1 MNIASGY
8 TNDKEEILLSDKST
22 QIKQEIKDTIH
33 KVKKTSVRSI
43 VTGRIVSILPVVL
56 LQGLIIYALA
66 KWLVPFA
73 TLFYSV
79 LSVLSALFV
88 LFLISKRDEGAYK
101 MLWLLV
107 MFVAPLPGALMYL
120 LYGNKRTGKVLEQRL
135 KAVKNSLPITLMDD
149 TEVQEQLRQE
159 DKRVAQTC
167 TYVKKI
173 TGFPVLR
180 NDTAQ
185 YYPIGEQLFEEMLS
199 ALKEAKRY
207 VFIEYFIVQEGVL
220 WQAMVDV
227 MEQKVQEGVDIR
239 VLYDDIG
246 SIGTFSHRNRL
257 SLLKKGIKCEKFNP
271 MIVLSGALN
280 NRDHRKIMVVDGVVA
295 FSGGINLAD
304 EYINEEHPFGHWKD
318 IGFRITGDAIRS
330 YAYMFI
336 EFWNA
341 SSFDKITKE
350 LIGED
355 YVPMRVQKEHKF
367 DGYVQPYYDSPNR
380 EDAASNNLFIDL
392 LGQSK
397 DYAWFYT
404 PYLLLGDGLRDAFV
418 RAAKRGVDVRII
430 MPGIPDK
437 KLVYRMSRSYYR
449 DLLEA
454 GVRIFEYTPGFVHA
468 KACLVDDCI
477 GSIGTVNLDYRSL
490 YLHYECNALF
500 YKASILSDLKKDLD
514 ASMEISKERTLL
526 EENNGLIHNIID
538 GMLRIF
544 APLV

>member
-1 MNIASGY
+1 M
-8 TNDKEEILLSDKST
+8 
-22 QIKQEIKDTIH
+22 H
-33 KVKKTSVRSI
+33 KAKKTSVTRI
-43 VTGRIVSILPVVL
+43 ITGRIFSILPAIVL
-56 LQGLIIYALA
+56 QAIIIFAIVEWLA
-66 KWLVPFA
+66 PFA

-107 MFVAPLPGALMYL
+107 MFVAPLPGAFMYL
-120 LYGNKRTGKVLEQRL
+120 LYGNKRTGKALEQRIKSIADSIPL
-135 KAVKNSLPITLMDD
+135 ELNDD
-149 TEVQEQLRQE
+149 AETQELLRQD
-159 DKRVAQTC
+159 DKRVAQTFA
-167 TYVKKI
+167 YVKKI

-180 NDTAQ
+180 NDTAV
-185 YYPIGEQLFEEMLS
+185 YFPVGELLFEQMMA

-220 WQAMVDV
+220 WESMVNV

-246 SIGTFSHRNRL
+246 SIGTFSARNRA
-257 SLLKKGIKCEKFNP
+257 SLMKKGIKCEKFNP
-271 MIVLSGALN
+271 LIVLSGALN
-280 NRDHRKIMVVDGVVA
+280 NRDHRKIMVVDGTVA

-318 IGFRITGDAIRS
+318 IGFRITGDAVRS

-341 SSFDKITKE
+341 SSQNKITKDLTGSDFAE
-350 LIGED
+350 T
-355 YVPMRVQKEHKF
+355 RVTEMENF

-380 EDAASNNLFIDL
+380 EEAASNNLYIDL

-397 DYAWFYT
+397 EYAWFYT
-404 PYLLLGDGLRDAFV
+404 PYLLLGDGLREAFV
-418 RAAKRGVDVRII
+418 RAAKRGVDVRIV

-437 KLVYRMSRSYYR
+437 KPVYRMSRSYYEE
-449 DLLEA
+449 LLEA

-468 KACLVDDCI
+468 KACLADDCI

-500 YKASILSDLKKDLD
+500 YKASLLSDLKKDFTE
-514 ASMEISKERTLL
+514 SMHVSRERTLAD
-526 EENNGLIHNIID
+526 ENNGLIHEIID
-538 GMLRIF
+538 GVMRIF

>member
-1 MNIASGY
+1 M
-8 TNDKEEILLSDKST
+8 
-22 QIKQEIKDTIH
+22 H
-33 KVKKTSVRSI
+33 KAKKTSVTRI
-43 VTGRIVSILPVVL
+43 ITGRIFSILPAIVL
-56 LQGLIIYALA
+56 QAIIIFAIVEWLA
-66 KWLVPFA
+66 PFA

-107 MFVAPLPGALMYL
+107 MFVAPLPGAFMYL
-120 LYGNKRTGKVLEQRL
+120 LYGNKRTGKALEQRIKSIADSIPLELNDDAETQELL
-135 KAVKNSLPITLMDD
+135 KQD
-149 TEVQEQLRQE
+149 
-159 DKRVAQTC
+159 DKRVAQTFA
-167 TYVKKI
+167 YVKKI

-180 NDTAQ
+180 NDTAV
-185 YYPIGEQLFEEMLS
+185 YFPVGELLFDQMMA

-220 WQAMVDV
+220 WESMVNV

-246 SIGTFSHRNRL
+246 SIGTFSARNRA

-271 MIVLSGALN
+271 LIVLSGALN
-280 NRDHRKIMVVDGVVA
+280 NRDHRKIMVVDGTVA

-318 IGFRITGDAIRS
+318 IGFRITGDAVRS

-341 SSFDKITKE
+341 SSQNKITKDLTGSDFAE
-350 LIGED
+350 T
-355 YVPMRVQKEHKF
+355 RVTEMENF

-380 EDAASNNLFIDL
+380 EEAASNNLYIDL

-397 DYAWFYT
+397 EYAWFYT
-404 PYLLLGDGLRDAFV
+404 PYLLLGDGLREAFV
-418 RAAKRGVDVRII
+418 RAAKRGVDVRIV

-437 KLVYRMSRSYYR
+437 KPVYRMSRSYYEE
-449 DLLEA
+449 LLEA

-468 KACLVDDCI
+468 KASLVDDCI

-500 YKASILSDLKKDLD
+500 YKASLLSDLKKDFTE
-514 ASMEISKERTLL
+514 SMHVSRERTLAD
-526 EENNGLIHNIID
+526 ENNGLIHGIID
-538 GMLRIF
+538 GVMRIF

>member
-1 MNIASGY
+1 M
-8 TNDKEEILLSDKST
+8 
-22 QIKQEIKDTIH
+22 H
-33 KVKKTSVRSI
+33 KIKKTSVTRI
-43 VTGRIVSILPVVL
+43 VTGRIFSILPAVA
-56 LQGLIIYALA
+56 LQFIIIFAIM
-66 KWLVPFA
+66 KWLAPFA

-120 LYGNKRTGKVLEQRL
+120 LYGNKRTGKALEQRIRSIADSIPLELNDDAETL
-135 KAVKNSLPITLMDD
+135 KL
-149 TEVQEQLRQE
+149 LRRE
-159 DKRVAQTC
+159 DKRIAQTFA
-167 TYVKKI
+167 YVKKI

-180 NDTAQ
+180 NDTAV
-185 YYPIGEQLFEEMLS
+185 YFPIGERLFEQMMS

-220 WQAMVDV
+220 WESMVNV

-246 SIGTFSHRNRL
+246 SIGTFSARNRA

-271 MIVLSGALN
+271 LIVLSGALN
-280 NRDHRKIMVVDGVVA
+280 NRDHRKIMVVDGIVA

-341 SSFDKITKE
+341 SSLDKITKD
-350 LIGED
+350 LIGSD
-355 YVPMRVQKEHKF
+355 FDKTRVTERDDF

-380 EDAASNNLFIDL
+380 EEAASNNLYIDL

-397 DYAWFYT
+397 EYAWFYT

-418 RAAKRGVDVRII
+418 RAAKRGVDVRIV

-437 KLVYRMSRSYYR
+437 KPVYRMSRSYYR
-449 DLLEA
+449 ELLEA

-468 KACLVDDCI
+468 KASLVDDCI
-477 GSIGTVNLDYRSL
+477 GSVGTVNLDYRSL

-500 YKASILSDLKKDLD
+500 YKASLLLDLKKDFAD
-514 ASMEISKERTLL
+514 SMEASWERTL
-526 EENNGLIHNIID
+526 EDENNGLIHGIID
-538 GMLRIF
+538 GIMRIF

>member
-1 MNIASGY
+1 M
-8 TNDKEEILLSDKST
+8 
-22 QIKQEIKDTIH
+22 H
-33 KVKKTSVRSI
+33 KVKKTSVTRI
-43 VTGRIVSILPVVL
+43 VTGRIFSILPAVVL
-56 LQGLIIYALA
+56 QFIIIFAIM
-66 KWLVPFA
+66 KWLAPFA
-73 TLFYSV
+73 TLFYTV

-120 LYGNKRTGKVLEQRL
+120 LYGNKRTGKALELRIKSIADSIPL
-135 KAVKNSLPITLMDD
+135 ELNDDAETMELLM
-149 TEVQEQLRQE
+149 QE
-159 DKRVAQTC
+159 DKRIAQTFA
-167 TYVKKI
+167 YVRTI

-180 NDTAQ
+180 NDTAV
-185 YYPIGEQLFEEMLS
+185 YFPIGERLFEQMMS

-207 VFIEYFIVQEGVL
+207 VFIEYFIIQEGVL
-220 WQAMVDV
+220 WESMVNV

-246 SIGTFSHRNRL
+246 SIGTFSARNRA

-271 MIVLSGALN
+271 LIVLSGALN

-341 SSFDKITKE
+341 SSLDKITKD
-350 LIGED
+350 LIGSD
-355 YVPMRVQKEHKF
+355 FDKARVTETESS

-380 EDAASNNLFIDL
+380 EEAASNNLYIDL

-397 DYAWFYT
+397 EYAWFYT
-404 PYLLLGDGLRDAFV
+404 PYLLLGDGMREAFV
-418 RAAKRGVDVRII
+418 RAAKRGVDVRIV

-437 KLVYRMSRSYYR
+437 KPVYRMSRSYYKE
-449 DLLEA
+449 LLEA

-468 KACLVDDCI
+468 KASLVDDHI
-477 GSIGTVNLDYRSL
+477 GSVGTVNLDYRSL

-500 YKASILSDLKKDLD
+500 YKASLLLDLKEDFEDSMK
-514 ASMEISKERTLL
+514 ASRERTL
-526 EENNGLIHNIID
+526 EDENNGLIHGIID
-538 GMLRIF
+538 GIMRIF

>member
-1 MNIASGY
+1 M
-8 TNDKEEILLSDKST
+8 
-22 QIKQEIKDTIH
+22 H
-33 KVKKTSVRSI
+33 KIKKTSVTRI
-43 VTGRIVSILPVVL
+43 VTGRIFSILPAVI
-56 LQGLIIYALA
+56 LQGIIIFAIM
-66 KWLVPFA
+66 KWLAPFA
-73 TLFYSV
+73 TVFYSI
-79 LSVLSALFV
+79 LSILSALFV

-120 LYGNKRTGKVLEQRL
+120 LYGNKRTGKALEQRI
-135 KAVKNSLPITLMDD
+135 KAVSDTIPLKLNDD
-149 TEVQEQLRQE
+149 VKVQEQLSRE
-159 DKRVAQTC
+159 DKRIAQTF
-167 TYVKKI
+167 TYIKKI
-173 TGFPVLR
+173 TGFPVLK
-180 NDTAQ
+180 NDTAE
-185 YYPIGEQLFEEMLS
+185 YYPIGELLFEQMMT
-199 ALKEAKRY
+199 ALKQAKRY
-207 VFIEYFIVQEGVL
+207 VFIEYFIIQEGVL
-220 WQAMVDV
+220 WESMVKV
-227 MEQKVQEGVDIR
+227 MEQKVKEGVDIR

-246 SIGTFSHRNRL
+246 SIGTFSTRNRA

-271 MIVLSGALN
+271 LIVLSGALN

-318 IGFRITGDAIRS
+318 IGFKITGDAIRS

-341 SSFDKITKE
+341 SSFNKITKE
-350 LIGED
+350 LIGSD
-355 YVPMRVQKEHKF
+355 FEHARMAEHDEF
-367 DGYVQPYYDSPNR
+367 DGYVLPYYDSPNR
-380 EDAASNNLFIDL
+380 EEAASNNLYIDL

-397 DYAWFYT
+397 EYAWFYT
-404 PYLLLGDGLRDAFV
+404 PYLLLGDGLREAFV

-437 KLVYRMSRSYYR
+437 KPVYRMSRSYYKE
-449 DLLEA
+449 LLEA

-468 KACLVDDCI
+468 KASLVDDRI

-500 YKASILSDLKKDLD
+500 YKASLLSDLKKDFLN
-514 ASMEISKERTLL
+514 SMEVSRERTL
-526 EENNGLIHNIID
+526 EDENNGLIHGIID
-538 GMLRIF
+538 GVMRIF

>member
-1 MNIASGY
+1 M
-8 TNDKEEILLSDKST
+8 
-22 QIKQEIKDTIH
+22 
-33 KVKKTSVRSI
+33 
-43 VTGRIVSILPVVL
+43 LPVVV
-56 LQGLIIYALA
+56 LQGLIIFGIA
-66 KWLVPFA
+66 KWLAPFA

-120 LYGNKRTGKVLEQRL
+120 FYGNRRTGKVLEQRL
-135 KAVKNSLPITLMDD
+135 NAIHHSIPITLKEDAD
-149 TEVQEQLRQE
+149 VREQLAGE
-159 DKRVAQTC
+159 DKRIAQTFA
-167 TYVKKI
+167 YVKKI

-185 YYPIGEQLFEEMLS
+185 YYPVGELLFEQMLS
-199 ALKEAKRY
+199 ALKAAKRY
-207 VFIEYFIVQEGVL
+207 VFIEYFIVQEGVM
-220 WQAMVDV
+220 WETMVDV
-227 MEQKVQEGVDIR
+227 MEHKVQEGVDIR

-246 SIGTFSHRNRL
+246 SIGTFSARNRA

-271 MIVLSGALN
+271 LIVLSGALN

-341 SSFDKITKE
+341 SSLNKITRE
-350 LIGED
+350 LVGGD
-355 YVPMRVQKEHKF
+355 YDKTRISADMGC
-367 DGYVQPYYDSPNR
+367 DGFVLPYYDSPNR
-380 EDAASNNLFIDL
+380 EDAASNNLFVDL
-392 LGQSK
+392 LGQSIK
-397 DYAWFYT
+397 YIWFYT

-418 RAAKRGVDVRII
+418 RAARRGVDVRIV

-437 KLVYRMSRSYYR
+437 KVVYRMSRSYYGE
-449 DLLEA
+449 LLEA
-454 GVRIFEYTPGFVHA
+454 GVRIYEYTPGFVHA
-468 KACLVDDCI
+468 KACLMDDYV

-500 YKASILSDLKKDLD
+500 YKASILKDLKKDFET
-514 ASMEISKERTLL
+514 SMEVSRERTLQQEKKGVL
-526 EENNGLIHNIID
+526 YRIVNGV
-538 GMLRIF
+538 LRIF

>member
-1 MNIASGY
+1 M
-8 TNDKEEILLSDKST
+8 
-22 QIKQEIKDTIH
+22 H
-33 KVKKTSVRSI
+33 KAKKTSVTRI
-43 VTGRIVSILPVVL
+43 ITGRIFSILPAIVL
-56 LQGLIIYALA
+56 QAIIIFAIVEWLA
-66 KWLVPFA
+66 PFA

-107 MFVAPLPGALMYL
+107 MFVAPLPGAFMYL
-120 LYGNKRTGKVLEQRL
+120 LYGNKRTGKALEQRIKSIADSIPL
-135 KAVKNSLPITLMDD
+135 ELNDD
-149 TEVQEQLRQE
+149 AETQELLRQD
-159 DKRVAQTC
+159 DKRVAQTFA
-167 TYVKKI
+167 YVKKI

-180 NDTAQ
+180 NDTAV
-185 YYPIGEQLFEEMLS
+185 YFPVGELLFEQMMA

-220 WQAMVDV
+220 WESMVNV

-246 SIGTFSHRNRL
+246 SIGTFSARNRA
-257 SLLKKGIKCEKFNP
+257 SLMKKGIKCEKFNP
-271 MIVLSGALN
+271 LIVLSGALN
-280 NRDHRKIMVVDGVVA
+280 NRDHRKIMVVDGTVA

-318 IGFRITGDAIRS
+318 IGFRITGDAVRS

-341 SSFDKITKE
+341 SSQNKITKDLTGSDFAE
-350 LIGED
+350 T
-355 YVPMRVQKEHKF
+355 RVTEMENF

-380 EDAASNNLFIDL
+380 EEAASNNLYIDL

-397 DYAWFYT
+397 EYAWFYT
-404 PYLLLGDGLRDAFV
+404 PYLLLGDGLREAFV
-418 RAAKRGVDVRII
+418 RAAKRGVDVRIV

-437 KLVYRMSRSYYR
+437 KPVYRMSRSYYEE
-449 DLLEA
+449 LLEA

-468 KACLVDDCI
+468 KASLADDCI

-500 YKASILSDLKKDLD
+500 YKASLLSDLKKDFTE
-514 ASMEISKERTLL
+514 SMHVSRERTLAD
-526 EENNGLIHNIID
+526 ENNGLIHEIID
-538 GMLRIF
+538 GVMRIF

>member
-1 MNIASGY
+1 M
-8 TNDKEEILLSDKST
+8 
-22 QIKQEIKDTIH
+22 H
-33 KVKKTSVRSI
+33 KIKKTSVTRI
-43 VTGRIVSILPVVL
+43 VTGRIFSILPAVA
-56 LQGLIIYALA
+56 LQFIIIFAIM
-66 KWLVPFA
+66 KWLAPFA

-120 LYGNKRTGKVLEQRL
+120 LYGNKRTGKALEQRIRSIADSIPL
-135 KAVKNSLPITLMDD
+135 ELNDDAETL
-149 TEVQEQLRQE
+149 ELLRRE
-159 DKRVAQTC
+159 DKRIAQTFA
-167 TYVKKI
+167 YVKKI

-180 NDTAQ
+180 NDTAV
-185 YYPIGEQLFEEMLS
+185 YFPIGERLFEQMMS

-220 WQAMVDV
+220 WESMVNV

-246 SIGTFSHRNRL
+246 SIGTFSARNRA

-271 MIVLSGALN
+271 LIVLSGALN
-280 NRDHRKIMVVDGVVA
+280 NRDHRKIMVVDGIVA

-341 SSFDKITKE
+341 SSLDKITKD
-350 LIGED
+350 LIGSD
-355 YVPMRVQKEHKF
+355 FDKTRVTERDDF

-380 EDAASNNLFIDL
+380 EEAASNNLYIDL

-397 DYAWFYT
+397 EYAWFYT

-418 RAAKRGVDVRII
+418 RAAKRGVDVRIV

-437 KLVYRMSRSYYR
+437 KPVYRMSRSYYR
-449 DLLEA
+449 ELLEA

-468 KACLVDDCI
+468 KASLVDDCI
-477 GSIGTVNLDYRSL
+477 G
-490 YLHYECNALF
+490 
-500 YKASILSDLKKDLD
+500 
-514 ASMEISKERTLL
+514 
-526 EENNGLIHNIID
+526 
-538 GMLRIF
+538 
-544 APLV
+544 

>member
-1 MNIASGY
+1 MS
-8 TNDKEEILLSDKST
+8 EKST
-22 QIKQEIKDTIH
+22 QVKQEIKQEIKDTIH

-56 LQGLIIYALA
+56 LQGLIIYVLA

-73 TLFYSV
+73 TMFYSI

-107 MFVAPLPGALMYL
+107 MFVTPLPGALMYL
-120 LYGNKRTGKVLEQRL
+120 LYGNKKTGKVLEKRL
-135 KAVKNSLPITLMDD
+135 NAVHDSLPITLPED
-149 TEVQEQLRQE
+149 EWVQRELEQE
-159 DKRVAQTC
+159 DKRIAQTFA
-167 TYVKKI
+167 YVKQI
-173 TGFPVLR
+173 TGFPILR

-185 YYPIGEQLFEEMLS
+185 YYPVGELLFEQMLS

-207 VFIEYFIVQEGVL
+207 VFIEYFIVQEGIL
-220 WQAMVDV
+220 WQSMVNV

-246 SIGTFSHRNRL
+246 SIGTFSHRNRV

-318 IGFRITGDAIRS
+318 IGFKITGDAIRS
-330 YAYMFI
+330 YAYMFT

-341 SSFDKITKE
+341 SSFDKITRE
-350 LIGED
+350 LIGDD
-355 YVPMRVQKEHKF
+355 YDLIRGQCRQDF

-380 EDAASNNLFIDL
+380 EEAASNNLFIDL

-397 DYAWFYT
+397 NYVWFYT

-437 KLVYRMSRSYYR
+437 KVVYRMSRSYYC

-477 GSIGTVNLDYRSL
+477 GSVGTVNLDYRSL

-500 YKASILSDLKKDLD
+500 YRASLLSDLKEDLE
-514 ASMEISKERTLL
+514 ASMKVSRERTLQD
-526 EENNGLIHNIID
+526 ENKGLVHNIVD
-538 GMLRIF
+538 GVLRIF

>member
-1 MNIASGY
+1 M
-8 TNDKEEILLSDKST
+8 
-22 QIKQEIKDTIH
+22 
-33 KVKKTSVRSI
+33 KKTSVRSI

-66 KWLVPFA
+66 RWLVPFA

-120 LYGNKRTGKVLEQRL
+120 LYGNKRTGKALEKRL
-135 KAVKNSLPITLMDD
+135 KAVNGSLPITLAEDAD
-149 TEVQEQLRQE
+149 VQRQLAQE
-159 DKRVAQTC
+159 DKRVAQTFA
-167 TYVKKI
+167 YVKQI

-180 NDTAQ
+180 NTSAQ
-185 YYPIGEQLFEEMLS
+185 YYPVGELLFEQMLS

-207 VFIEYFIVQEGVL
+207 VFIEYFIIQEGVL
-220 WQAMVDV
+220 WQSMVNI

-246 SIGTFSHRNRL
+246 SIGTFSHKNRASTKNRI

-271 MIVLSGALN
+271 LIIISGALN

-318 IGFRITGDAIRS
+318 VGFKITGDAIRS

-341 SSFDKITKE
+341 SSFDQITTE
-350 LIGED
+350 LIRKD
-355 YVPMRVQKEHKF
+355 YDQIQTQRAEHF

-380 EDAASNNLFIDL
+380 EEAASNNLFIDL
-392 LGQSK
+392 LSQSK

-404 PYLLLGDGLRDAFV
+404 PYLLLGDRLRDAFV
-418 RAAKRGVDVRII
+418 HAAKRGVDVRII

-437 KLVYRMSRSYYR
+437 KVVYRMSRSYYR
-449 DLLEA
+449 DLLQA

-468 KACLVDDCI
+468 KASLVDDCI
-477 GSIGTVNLDYRSL
+477 GSVGTVFVSDDDTAVVGTINLDYRSL

-500 YKASILSDLKKDLD
+500 YRASLLADLKKDLE
-514 ASMEISKERTLL
+514 ASMEASRERTMQ
-526 EENNGLIHNIID
+526 EENKGLVHNIID
-538 GMLRIF
+538 GVLRIF

>member
-1 MNIASGY
+1 MP
-8 TNDKEEILLSDKST
+8 DKSSN
-22 QIKQEIKDTIH
+22 IKQEIKDTIH

-56 LQGLIIYALA
+56 LQGLIIYVLA

-88 LFLISKRDEGAYK
+88 LYLISKRDEGAYK
-101 MLWLLV
+101 MLWMLV

-120 LYGNKRTGKVLEQRL
+120 LYGNKRTGRALEQRL
-135 KAVKNSLPITLMDD
+135 KAVNSSLPVTLANDK
-149 TEVQEQLRQE
+149 EVYRQLEQE
-159 DKRVAQTC
+159 DKRIAQTFA
-167 TYVKKI
+167 YVKRI

-180 NDTAQ
+180 NDSAQ
-185 YYPIGEQLFEEMLS
+185 YYPVGELLFEQMLS

-220 WQAMVDV
+220 WQSMVEI

-246 SIGTFSHRNRL
+246 SIGTFSHKNRQ

-280 NRDHRKIMVVDGVVA
+280 NRDHRKIMVVDGIVA

-304 EYINEEHPFGHWKD
+304 EYINEEHPYGHWKD
-318 IGFRITGDAIRS
+318 IGFKITGDAIRS

-341 SSFDKITKE
+341 SSFDKITNE
-350 LIGED
+350 LIGKD
-355 YVPMRVQKEHKF
+355 YDQIRIQRAERF

-380 EDAASNNLFIDL
+380 EEAVSNNLFIDL

-418 RAAKRGVDVRII
+418 HAAKRGVDVRII

-437 KLVYRMSRSYYR
+437 KVVYRMSRSYYH

-468 KACLVDDCI
+468 KASLVDNYI
-477 GSIGTVNLDYRSL
+477 GSVGTVNLDYRSL

-500 YKASILSDLKKDLD
+500 YRASLLTDLKKDLEE
-514 ASMEISKERTLL
+514 SMSVSRERTLQ
-526 EENNGLIHNIID
+526 EEHKGLVHDIVD
-538 GMLRIF
+538 RVLRIF

>member
-1 MNIASGY
+1 M
-8 TNDKEEILLSDKST
+8 
-22 QIKQEIKDTIH
+22 QIKDELKREIQDTVH
-33 KVKKTSVRSI
+33 KVKKTSVRRI
-43 VTGRIVSILPVVL
+43 VTGRIVSILPVVI
-56 LQGLIIYALA
+56 LQGLLIYFIA
-66 KWLVPFA
+66 KWLMPFA

-107 MFVAPLPGALMYL
+107 MFVAPLPGAFMYL
-120 LYGNKRTGKVLEQRL
+120 LYGNKRTGKALEQRL
-135 KAVKNSLPITLMDD
+135 KAVGSSVPVTLNDD
-149 TEVQEQLRQE
+149 AEIHRQLECENR
-159 DKRVAQTC
+159 RVAQTFA
-167 TYVKKI
+167 YVKKI

-185 YYPIGEQLFEEMLS
+185 YYPVGELLFEEMLS
-199 ALKEAKRY
+199 ALREAKRY

-220 WQAMVDV
+220 WQTMVDI

-246 SIGTFSHRNRL
+246 SIGTFSHKNRI

-280 NRDHRKIMVVDGVVA
+280 NRDHRKIMVVDGIVA

-304 EYINEEHPFGHWKD
+304 EYINADHPFGHWKD

-336 EFWNA
+336 QFWNA
-341 SSFDKITKE
+341 SSFDQISKE
-350 LIGED
+350 LVGGD
-355 YVPMRVQKEHKF
+355 YDQLRVQDDREF

-380 EDAASNNLFIDL
+380 EEAASNNLFIDL
-392 LGQSK
+392 LGQSQH
-397 DYAWFYT
+397 YAWFYT

-437 KLVYRMSRSYYR
+437 KVVYRMSRSYYR
-449 DLLEA
+449 DLLES

-500 YKASILSDLKKDLD
+500 YRAALLADLKQDLE
-514 ASMEISKERTLL
+514 ASMAVSAERTLAN
-526 EENNGLIHNIID
+526 EKKGLFPRIID
-538 GMLRIF
+538 GVLRIF

>member
-1 MNIASGY
+1 M
-8 TNDKEEILLSDKST
+8 
-22 QIKQEIKDTIH
+22 H
-33 KVKKTSVRSI
+33 KKKKTSVRRI
-43 VTGRIVSILPVVL
+43 VTGRIVSVLPVVV
-56 LQGLIIYALA
+56 LQGLIIYGIARWLA
-66 KWLVPFA
+66 PFA
-73 TLFYSV
+73 TFFYSV

-88 LFLISKRDEGAYK
+88 LFLISNRGEGAYK

-120 LYGNKRTGKVLEQRL
+120 LYGNKRTGNALEQRL
-135 KAVKNSLPITLMDD
+135 TAIHDSIPIVLYDD
-149 TEVQEQLRQE
+149 TQTQEQLVRE
-159 DKRVAQTC
+159 DKRIAQTFS
-167 TYVKKI
+167 YVKKI

-185 YYPIGEQLFEEMLS
+185 YYPVGELLFEQMMS
-199 ALKEAKRY
+199 SLKEAKRY
-207 VFIEYFIVQEGVL
+207 VFIEYFIVQEGVM
-220 WQAMVDV
+220 WEAMVDV

-246 SIGTFSHRNRL
+246 SIGTFSARNRA

-271 MIVLSGALN
+271 LIVLSGALN

-318 IGFRITGDAIRS
+318 IGFKITGDAIRS

-341 SSFDKITKE
+341 SSLNKITEALVGDDFAKTRVS
-350 LIGED
+350 GETD
-355 YVPMRVQKEHKF
+355 F
-367 DGYVQPYYDSPNR
+367 DGYVLPYYDSPGR
-380 EDAASNNLFIDL
+380 TEAASNNVFIDL
-392 LGQSK
+392 LGQAK
-397 DYAWFYT
+397 DYMWFYT

-418 RAAKRGVDVRII
+418 RAAQRGVDVRIV

-437 KLVYRMSRSYYR
+437 KIVYRMSRSYYR
-449 DLLEA
+449 DLLKA
-454 GVRIFEYTPGFVHA
+454 GVKIYEYSPGFVHA
-468 KACLVDDCI
+468 KACLADDCV

-500 YKASILSDLKKDLD
+500 YNASILADLKEDFE
-514 ASMEISKERTLL
+514 ASMKVSRERTLQDEKKGL
-526 EENNGLIHNIID
+526 LYRIINGT
-538 GMLRIF
+538 LRIF

>member
-1 MNIASGY
+1 M
-8 TNDKEEILLSDKST
+8 
-22 QIKQEIKDTIH
+22 H
-33 KVKKTSVRSI
+33 KAKKTSVTRI
-43 VTGRIVSILPVVL
+43 ITGRIFSILPAVVL
-56 LQGLIIYALA
+56 QAIIIFAIVEWLA
-66 KWLVPFA
+66 PFA

-107 MFVAPLPGALMYL
+107 MFVAPLPGAFMYL
-120 LYGNKRTGKVLEQRL
+120 LYGNKRTGKALEQRIKSIADSIPL
-135 KAVKNSLPITLMDD
+135 ELNDD
-149 TEVQEQLRQE
+149 AETQELLRQD
-159 DKRVAQTC
+159 DKRVAQTFA
-167 TYVKKI
+167 YVKKI

-180 NDTAQ
+180 NDTAV
-185 YYPIGEQLFEEMLS
+185 YFPVGELLFEQMMA

-220 WQAMVDV
+220 WESMVNV

-246 SIGTFSHRNRL
+246 SIGTFSARNRA

-271 MIVLSGALN
+271 LIVLSGALN
-280 NRDHRKIMVVDGVVA
+280 NRDHRKIMVVDGTVA

-318 IGFRITGDAIRS
+318 IGFRITGDAVRS

-341 SSFDKITKE
+341 SSQNKITKDLTGSDFAE
-350 LIGED
+350 T
-355 YVPMRVQKEHKF
+355 RVTEMENF

-380 EDAASNNLFIDL
+380 EEAASNNLYIDL

-397 DYAWFYT
+397 EYAWFYT
-404 PYLLLGDGLRDAFV
+404 PYLLLGDGLREAFV
-418 RAAKRGVDVRII
+418 RAAKRGVDVRIV

-437 KLVYRMSRSYYR
+437 KPVYRMSRSYYEE
-449 DLLEA
+449 LLEA

-468 KACLVDDCI
+468 KASLVDDCI

-500 YKASILSDLKKDLD
+500 YKASLLSDLKKDFTE
-514 ASMEISKERTLL
+514 SMHVSRERTLAD
-526 EENNGLIHNIID
+526 ENNGLIHEIID
-538 GMLRIF
+538 GVMRIF

>member
-1 MNIASGY
+1 LPDKP
-8 TNDKEEILLSDKST
+8 TN
-22 QIKQEIKDTIH
+22 IKQEIKDTIH

-66 KWLVPFA
+66 RWLVPFA
-73 TLFYSV
+73 TLFYSI

-88 LFLISKRDEGAYK
+88 LYLISKRDEGAYK

-120 LYGNKRTGKVLEQRL
+120 LYGNKRTGKALEQRI
-135 KAVKNSLPITLMDD
+135 KAVNGRLPVTLANDD
-149 TEVQEQLRQE
+149 DVQRQLEQE
-159 DKRVAQTC
+159 DKRIAQTFA
-167 TYVKKI
+167 YMKRL

-180 NDTAQ
+180 NVSAQ
-185 YYPIGEQLFEEMLS
+185 YYPVGELLFEQMLS

-220 WQAMVDV
+220 WQSMVEV

-246 SIGTFSHRNRL
+246 SIGTFSHKNRK

-280 NRDHRKIMVVDGVVA
+280 NRDHRKIMVVDGMVA

-318 IGFRITGDAIRS
+318 IGFKITGDAVRS

-341 SSFDKITKE
+341 SSFDQITNE
-350 LIGED
+350 LIGKD
-355 YVPMRVQKEHKF
+355 YDQIQIQRAEHF

-380 EDAASNNLFIDL
+380 EEAASNNLFIDL

-397 DYAWFYT
+397 EYAWFYT

-437 KLVYRMSRSYYR
+437 KVVYRMSRSYYY

-468 KACLVDDCI
+468 KASLVDDCI
-477 GSIGTVNLDYRSL
+477 GSVGTVNLDYRSL

-500 YKASILSDLKKDLD
+500 YRASLLKDLKKDLEE
-514 ASMEISKERTLL
+514 SMGVSRERTLQ
-526 EENNGLIHNIID
+526 EEHKGLVHNIVD
-538 GMLRIF
+538 GVLRIF